1 MVSKKVTPKDD
12 KKGLASA
19 DQETKNKVAS
29 KGGKAKAKATS
40 TKATSTKATSTKATS
55 TKAKATSTKAT
66 TPKKTSGSAKK
77 K

>member
-19 DQETKNKVAS
+19 DKETKKKVAS

-40 TKATSTKATSTKATS
+40 TKKSSSSTSKSSSSTT
-55 TKAKATSTKAT
+55 
-66 TPKKTSGSAKK
+66 KK

>member
-19 DQETKNKVAS
+19 DKETQKKVAS

-40 TKATSTKATSTKATS
+40 TKATSTKATS
-55 TKAKATSTKAT
+55 
-66 TPKKTSGSAKK
+66 PKKTSGSAKK

>member
-19 DQETKNKVAS
+19 DQETKKKVAS
-29 KGGKAKAKATS
+29 KGGKAKA
-40 TKATSTKATSTKATS
+40 KATSTKATSTKATS

>member
-19 DQETKNKVAS
+19 DKETQKKVAS

-40 TKATSTKATSTKATS
+40 TKATS
-55 TKAKATSTKAT
+55 
-66 TPKKTSGSAKK
+66 PKKTSVGAKK

>member
-19 DQETKNKVAS
+19 DQETKKKVAS
-29 KGGKAKAKATS
+29 KGGKAKAKATTTKAAS
-40 TKATSTKATSTKATS
+40 TKAA
-55 TKAKATSTKAT
+55 STKAT

>member
-19 DQETKNKVAS
+19 DKETKKMVAS

-40 TKATSTKATSTKATS
+40 TKKSSSSTT
-55 TKAKATSTKAT
+55 
-66 TPKKTSGSAKK
+66 KK

>member
-40 TKATSTKATSTKATS
+40 TKATSTKA
-55 TKAKATSTKAT
+55 KATSTKAT

>member
-19 DQETKNKVAS
+19 DKETQKKVAS

-40 TKATSTKATSTKATS
+40 TKATSTKATS
-55 TKAKATSTKAT
+55 
-66 TPKKTSGSAKK
+66 PKKNTDSAKK

>member
-1 MVSKKVTPKDD
+1 MVSKKVTSKDE

-19 DQETKNKVAS
+19 DKETKKKVAS

-40 TKATSTKATSTKATS
+40 TKATSTKATS
-55 TKAKATSTKAT
+55 
-66 TPKKTSGSAKK
+66 PKKNSGSAKK

>member
-19 DQETKNKVAS
+19 DQETKKKVAS

-40 TKATSTKATSTKATS
+40 TKATSTKAT
-55 TKAKATSTKAT
+55 

>member
-19 DQETKNKVAS
+19 DKETQKKVAS

-40 TKATSTKATSTKATS
+40 TKATSTKATS
-55 TKAKATSTKAT
+55 
-66 TPKKTSGSAKK
+66 PKKNSGSAKK

>member
-40 TKATSTKATSTKATS
+40 TKATSTKATSTKA
-55 TKAKATSTKAT
+55 KATSTKAT

>member
-19 DQETKNKVAS
+19 DKETQKKVAS

-40 TKATSTKATSTKATS
+40 TKATSTKATS
-55 TKAKATSTKAT
+55 
-66 TPKKTSGSAKK
+66 PKKNSGAAKK

>member
-40 TKATSTKATSTKATS
+40 TKATSTKA
-55 TKAKATSTKAT
+55 KATSTKAT
-66 TPKKTSGSAKK
+66 TPKKTSGSTKK

>member
-19 DQETKNKVAS
+19 DQETKKKVAS
-29 KGGKAKAKATS
+29 KGGKAKAKAKAKATS
-40 TKATSTKATSTKATS
+40 TKATSTKATS
-55 TKAKATSTKAT
+55 
-66 TPKKTSGSAKK
+66 PKKNSGSAKK

>member
-19 DQETKNKVAS
+19 DKETQKKVAS

-40 TKATSTKATSTKATS
+40 TKATSPKATGTKAT
-55 TKAKATSTKAT
+55 
-66 TPKKTSGSAKK
+66 GQGH
-77 K
+77 

>member
-19 DQETKNKVAS
+19 DKETQKKVAS

-40 TKATSTKATSTKATS
+40 TKATSTKATS
-55 TKAKATSTKAT
+55 
-66 TPKKTSGSAKK
+66 PKKTSSSAKK

>member
-19 DQETKNKVAS
+19 DKETKKKVAS

-40 TKATSTKATSTKATS
+40 TKATSTKATS
-55 TKAKATSTKAT
+55 
-66 TPKKTSGSAKK
+66 PKKSSNTDKK

>member
-19 DQETKNKVAS
+19 DKETQKKVAS

-40 TKATSTKATSTKATS
+40 TKATSTKATS
-55 TKAKATSTKAT
+55 
-66 TPKKTSGSAKK
+66 PKKTSGGAKK

>member
-19 DQETKNKVAS
+19 DQETKKKVAS
-29 KGGKAKAKATS
+29 KGGKAKAKSTS

-55 TKAKATSTKAT
+55 
-66 TPKKTSGSAKK
+66 PKKTAGSAKK